1 MFLFVIPQFVIR
13 QTVTKCLCPILRSH
27 SYFWERFRV
36 RSPLMWEGCFLAGSR
51 NLIFLFPQ
59 FQRPWGWL
67 VALGAARGAWRWS
80 TKSNGA
86 PCAKQAGIS
95 QLQRWCAGNWG
106 VGRPHWPKDAVT
118 RIPRAKDSSGWA
130 MYHAQDGKKT
140 FNTAFLGLRGVITA
154 PMMRIHGLNV
164 KVMPTSPVTR
174 FIHEFD

>member
-13 QTVTKCLCPILRSH
+13 QTVTKCLCPMLTSH

-36 RSPLMWEGCFLAGSR
+36 RSPLMWEGYVLAGSR

-59 FQRPWGWL
+59 FQGLWGWL
-67 VALGAARGAWRWS
+67 MALGAARGAWRWS

-95 QLQRWCAGNWG
+95 QLRRWCAGNWG
-106 VGRPHWPKDAVT
+106 VGRPHWSKDVVT

-130 MYHAQDGKKT
+130 MYHAQDRKKT
-140 FNTAFLGLRGVITA
+140 FNTAFLGLRGIITA

-164 KVMPTSPVTR
+164 KVIPISPVTR